1 MKEVLYI
8 NLEIDVR
15 ESDSRKENAHQF
27 FLNNGFTKEE
37 ISVKQLPIGDFL
49 FDKKVVFEYKTATDL
64 ISSIMD
70 SRVFRQ
76 SKRMQ
81 QYPFHYII
89 VVGNVFD
96 EIRDRYSN
104 YENPLYAKYRNG
116 KVKPFTVNNY
126 IGALATLFET
136 DKVIHVENENHALTI
151 MKYLATN
158 ILTKNKDVR
167 AVDKPVCKMT
177 DAVGTFL
184 ACIDG
189 ISIKKALLIKNALGI
204 ETLRDL
210 LDLDYDSLVSIK
222 GVGSKTAKKILEEI
236 G

>member
-1 MKEVLYI
+1 M

-15 ESDSRKENAHQF
+15 ESDSRKESAHQF
-27 FLNNGFTKEE
+27 FLNKGFKKEQ

-49 FDKKVVFEYKTATDL
+49 FDKKVVFEYKTANDL
-64 ISSIMD
+64 ISSIID

-81 QYPFHYII
+81 QYPYHFII

-104 YENPLYAKYRNG
+104 YENPLYWKYRKG
-116 KVKPFTVNNY
+116 KTKPFTINNY
-126 IGALATLFET
+126 IGALATLFEN
-136 DKVIHVENENHALTI
+136 DKVIHVENESQAFTI
-151 MKYLATN
+151 MKYLSQN
-158 ILTKNKDVR
+158 ILTKDSEAK

-177 DAVGTFL
+177 DSVSTFL

-189 ISIKKALLIKNALGI
+189 ISIKKALLIKNSLKL
-204 ETLRDL
+204 ESLRDL
-210 LDLDYDSLVSIK
+210 LELDYDKLVSIK
-222 GVGSKTAKKILEEI
+222 GIGSKTATKILEEI